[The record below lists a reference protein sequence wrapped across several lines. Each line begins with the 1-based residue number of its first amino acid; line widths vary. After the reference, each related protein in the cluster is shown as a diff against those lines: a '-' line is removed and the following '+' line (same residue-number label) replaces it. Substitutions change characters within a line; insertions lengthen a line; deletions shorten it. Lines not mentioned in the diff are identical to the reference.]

1 MIPARLLPVLE
12 REHRQ
17 WIQEVTAILEPA
29 ERPDAGVWA
38 RWNAL
43 RYLQTTFPARLA
55 KERRIVE
62 AVAPDLTDE
71 QRELLWA
78 LGELLDALRQHLDH
92 LIGLC
97 HRADQFSALT
107 GQIVTALRHWCRA
120 VEDDLGPLAI
130 AIMPRQS
137 REVLAQLAP
146 ETAAIGV

>member
-1 MIPARLLPVLE
+1 MTPERLLPVLE

-17 WIQEVTAILEPA
+17 WIQEVTAILELA
-29 ERPDAGVWA
+29 NRPDAGAWA

-43 RYLQTTFPARLA
+43 RYLQTTFPARLD
-55 KERRIVE
+55 KERRLVE
-62 AVAPDLTDE
+62 GVAADLTDE
-71 QRELLWA
+71 QCEILWA

-97 HRADQFSALT
+97 HRADHFSVLT
-107 GQIVTALRHWCRA
+107 GKILTALRHWCRA

-130 AIMPRQS
+130 AVMPRDS

-146 ETAAIGV
+146 ETAAISV